1 MRIELDIE
9 TEDFVD
15 EISYSDFSEI
25 INALGID
32 TYYDASNEFVEDTVK
47 GLNKW
52 GIQLMVK
59 LFQNIVKTRE
69 IEDEY

>member
-32 TYYDASNEFVEDTVK
+32 TYYDAFNEFVEDTVK